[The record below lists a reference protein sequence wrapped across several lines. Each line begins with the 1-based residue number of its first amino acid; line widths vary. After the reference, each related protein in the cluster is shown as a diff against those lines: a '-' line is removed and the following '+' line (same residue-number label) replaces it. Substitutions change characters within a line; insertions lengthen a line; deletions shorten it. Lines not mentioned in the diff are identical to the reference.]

1 MLTRKKNKV
10 QLYPSENVIED
21 FYKALVAKDERK
33 LKQVHIPKSDVFYVR
48 KAIYMDTGTL
58 YSLDHVERAMY
69 LEGHLRADE
78 VLEPKQPRGYC
89 SYDTNDAR

>member
-48 KAIYMDTGTL
+48 KATYMKTGTL

-69 LEGHLRADE
+69 LEGLLRPDE
-78 VLEPKQPRGYC
+78 VLEPYEPRGYC
-89 SYDTNDAR
+89 SYDTRDAR